1 MGWGIPKRGFRGN
14 KFGARK
20 VKHDNHTF
28 DSRLEFA
35 VYSILKLREKAGEL
49 SDIQVKD
56 TVYLTDARISYKAD
70 FAATDTKTGQRIW
83 FEAKGLIGERWR
95 VIRKLWSVYGPGH
108 LEVWVGTHQKPRL
121 DKVIIPHR

>member
-35 VYSILKLREKAGEL
+35 VYSILKLREKAGVSLHTE
-49 SDIQVKD
+49 
-56 TVYLTDARISYKAD
+56 
-70 FAATDTKTGQRIW
+70 
-83 FEAKGLIGERWR
+83 
-95 VIRKLWSVYGPGH
+95 H
-108 LEVWVGTHQKPRL
+108 LRTSPRNL
-121 DKVIIPHR
+121 NENVFPYNL